1 MTPDGKRQSQA
12 HSFKVAFQSI
22 GAAFAGE
29 LHMKIHLCFAV
40 LALAAC
46 AVLRV
51 DVVGWCLVIGCI
63 AAVFS
68 AELFNTAIEALADRV
83 TLERDPL
90 IKVAKD
96 TAAGAVLVLAIASV
110 IIGLAVYIPAGLKL
124 LGM

>member
-29 LHMKIHLCFAV
+29 LHMKIHLFFAV
-40 LALAAC
+40 LALVAC

-51 DVVGWCLVIGCI
+51 DEVGWCLVIGCI

-110 IIGLAVYIPAGLKL
+110 IIGLAVYIPAGLRL

>member
-1 MTPDGKRQSQA
+1 MTLDGQKQSQA

-40 LALAAC
+40 LALVAC

-51 DVVGWCLVIGCI
+51 DVMGWCLVIGCI

>member
-12 HSFKVAFQSI
+12 HIFKVAFQSI

-40 LALAAC
+40 LALVAC

-51 DVVGWCLVIGCI
+51 DVMGWCLVIGCI

>member
-1 MTPDGKRQSQA
+1 MTPDGQKQSQA

-40 LALAAC
+40 LALVAC

-83 TLERDPL
+83 GILHEGRLRALGTAEELKRETGTATLED
-90 IKVAKD
+90 AF
-96 TAAGAVLVLAIASV
+96 LALTDGEV
-110 IIGLAVYIPAGLKL
+110 E
-124 LGM
+124 